1 MLREEL
7 GNTSVFFDER
17 QFNINPFK
25 QKSNFNPGKNDAIME
40 FYSSRLEEEILF
52 LDNISYCNLTKGERN
67 ALYSLRDDR
76 SIIVK
81 EADKGSGVVVW
92 EREVYLAEARKKL
105 DDKEVYQKLR
115 GDVESRL

>member
-1 MLREEL
+1 M
-7 GNTSVFFDER
+7 
-17 QFNINPFK
+17 
-25 QKSNFNPGKNDAIME
+25 
-40 FYSSRLEEEILF
+40 
-52 LDNISYCNLTKGERN
+52 TKGERN